1 MPLSAARL
9 PSFLLLVLAAL
20 AAPLGRAERVQVTL
34 LSTTDLHGNLFPV
47 DYGRDRPA
55 ELGLAKVAT
64 LIRDIRREVP
74 DAVLLDCGDTI
85 QGTPLAYH
93 HARLLND
100 PVDPMM
106 LAMNALGFVSMTIG
120 NHEFNF
126 GLPVLQKARREAVF
140 PWLSAN
146 TLRDGTEEPAF
157 PAFLIRTVRG
167 VRVGIL
173 GITTPGIPNWETP
186 PHYAGLSFADPVAS
200 ARRWTA
206 HLRDEQGVD
215 LVVAA
220 VHMGIEENLATGA
233 PTPGQLPSENAAL
246 AIARQVPGVDVIFM
260 GHTHRSVPSL
270 MVGDVLLAQAGRWGD
285 RLARVDVYLDRP
297 EASARWRVA
306 AKSAVALPVTAA
318 TAADPEILALAR
330 PYHERTQA
338 WLATPIGRS
347 ARELSASDSRLR
359 DAAIVDLIHRVQLDA
374 GRADVSFAA
383 SFTLDARV
391 PAGQVTVRD
400 IAGLYVYENT
410 LVVVELTGAQ
420 VREALEHAARYFR
433 PYSPGKSAAELVD
446 PTIPGYNFDLAE
458 GVEYV
463 IDLRRAPGDRIVDL
477 RLGGAPLDP
486 ARKLRVAINNYRHN
500 GGGGYTMFR
509 GAPVLQRSSE
519 EIRNLIIQWVTRQ
532 GEIPQEPTNN
542 WTLRL

>member
-1 MPLSAARL
+1 MVLPISPLRALAA
-9 PSFLLLVLAAL
+9 LLLVSLASS
-20 AAPLGRAERVQVTL
+20 LGRAERVQITL
-34 LSTTDLHGNLFPV
+34 LSTTDLHGHLFPV
-47 DYGRDRPA
+47 DYARNRPA

-64 LIRDIRREVP
+64 LIREIRREVP

-126 GLPVLQKARREAVF
+126 GLPVLQKARREAAF

-146 TLRDGTEEPAF
+146 TLREGTDEPAF
-157 PAFLIRTVRG
+157 PAFLIRNVRG

-186 PHYAGLSFADPVAS
+186 PHYAGLSFADPVAT
-200 ARRWTA
+200 ARRWVA
-206 HLRDEQGVD
+206 YLRDEQQVD
-215 LVVAA
+215 VLVAA
-220 VHMGIEENLATGA
+220 VHMGLEENLATGA
-233 PTPGQLPSENAAL
+233 PTPGQVPSENAAL
-246 AIARQVPGVDVIFM
+246 ALAREVPGIDVIFM
-260 GHTHRSVPSL
+260 GHTHRTVPSL
-270 MVGDVLLAQAGRWGD
+270 MVGNALLAQAGRWGD
-285 RLARVDVYLDRP
+285 RLARVDVYLDR
-297 EASARWRVA
+297 ESADARWRVGAKA
-306 AKSAVALPVTAA
+306 AASIPVTSA
-318 TAADPEILALAR
+318 TVPDPEVLALAK
-330 PYHERTQA
+330 PYHDRTQA
-338 WLATPIGRS
+338 WLATPVGRS
-347 ARELSASDSRLR
+347 ARELSAADSRLR
-359 DAAIVDLIHRVQLDA
+359 DSAIVDLIHRVQLDA

-383 SFTLDARV
+383 SFTLDARL
-391 PAGQVTVRD
+391 PAGPVTVRD

-410 LVVVELTGAQ
+410 LVVVELSGAQ
-420 VREALEHAARYFR
+420 VKDALEHAARYFR
-433 PYSPGKSAAELVD
+433 PYSPGKTAADLVD

-463 IDLRRAPGDRIVDL
+463 IDLKRPHGERIVDL
-477 RLGGAPLDP
+477 RYRGAPLDSSK
-486 ARKLRVAINNYRHN
+486 KLRVAINNYRHN

-532 GEIPQEPTNN
+532 GEVPTEPTNN
-542 WTLRL
+542 WALRL

>member
-1 MPLSAARL
+1 
-9 PSFLLLVLAAL
+9 
-20 AAPLGRAERVQVTL
+20 
-34 LSTTDLHGNLFPV
+34 
-47 DYGRDRPA
+47 
-55 ELGLAKVAT
+55 
-64 LIRDIRREVP
+64 
-74 DAVLLDCGDTI
+74 
-85 QGTPLAYH
+85 
-93 HARLLND
+93 
-100 PVDPMM
+100 MM

-120 NHEFNF
+120 NHESNF
-126 GLPVLQKARREAVF
+126 GLPVLQKARREAAF

-146 TLRDGTEEPAF
+146 TLREGTDEPAF

-167 VRVGIL
+167 VRVGIV
-173 GITTPGIPNWETP
+173 GITTPSIPNWETP
-186 PHYAGLSFADPVAS
+186 PHYAGLAFADPVAS
-200 ARRWTA
+200 ARRWVA
-206 HLRDEQGVD
+206 HLREEQGVD

-220 VHMGIEENLATGA
+220 VHMGIEENLATGV

-246 AIARQVPGVDVIFM
+246 AIARQVPGIDVIFM
-260 GHTHRSVPSL
+260 GHTHRSIPSL
-270 MVGDVLLAQAGRWGD
+270 TVGGVLLAQAGRWGD

-297 EASARWRVA
+297 DANARWRVA
-306 AKSAVALPVTAA
+306 AKAAASLPVTAS
-318 TAADPEILALAR
+318 TAADPEILALAK

-347 ARELSASDSRLR
+347 ARELSAADSRQR
-359 DAAIVDLIHRVQLDA
+359 DTAIVDLIHRVQLDA

-383 SFTLDARV
+383 SFTLDARL
-391 PAGQVTVRD
+391 PAGAVTVRD

-420 VREALEHAARYFR
+420 VKQALEHAARYFR

-477 RLGGAPLDP
+477 RFQGAPLDP

-500 GGGGYTMFR
+500 GGGGYAVFR
-509 GAPVLQRSSE
+509 GAPVLQRSAE
-519 EIRNLIIQWVTRQ
+519 EIRNLIIQWVTRK
-532 GEIPQEPTNN
+532 GEVPAEPTNN
-542 WTLRL
+542 WSLRL